1 MIRTSLGMGAGV
13 REAIRVSTKTLLEE
27 PRAELTALHTL
38 RLLPP
43 SGLIDQARC
52 CSESLAAACHLPCAA
67 PALEQPRWSPASLT
81 MP

>member
-1 MIRTSLGMGAGV
+1 MRDTIKVA
-13 REAIRVSTKTLLEE
+13 TKTLLEE

-52 CSESLAAACHLPCAA
+52 RCSKSL
-67 PALEQPRWSPASLT
+67 
-81 MP
+81 